1 VETEQKTEEL
11 VLPHFIVIGAQKAGT
26 TSIYRVLSQHPEVQM
41 ASQEEVSFFNIA
53 SRFQKGLSFYS
64 SHFNDAEAGKV
75 LGEVSPLYLCYEKS
89 PVRIA
94 EVLPEV
100 KLIASL
106 RNPVD
111 RAFSAWRMQVTKG
124 SETRSFSEAV
134 REEPIYIEN
143 GRYYQQL
150 SRYFDLFPSE
160 QILVLPFDVLTSYP
174 ATFYGELFKFIGVK
188 VDGVDAGIF
197 DVIPNVGG
205 EPKSTVVTSM
215 LNVGY
220 RTREAIRRTRFRWL
234 VDDTWID
241 RYSRRSRNKVASWNR
256 KPTTQ
261 RLKPD
266 RETSE
271 FIIEVLSDDVN
282 KLSKLIGQDLSHW
295 LVPKTNA

>member
-1 VETEQKTEEL
+1 MYK
-11 VLPHFIVIGAQKAGT
+11 
-26 TSIYRVLSQHPEVQM
+26 VLSQHSEVQM
-41 ASQEEVSFFNIA
+41 ASQEEVSFFNIE

-75 LGEVSPLYLCYEKS
+75 LGEVSPLYLYYEKS
-89 PVRIA
+89 PARIA

-134 REEPIYIEN
+134 REEPIYIDN

-150 SRYFDLFPSE
+150 SRYFDFFPRE
-160 QILVLPFDVLTSYP
+160 QFHILLFDVLKNNPDS
-174 ATFYGELFKFIGVK
+174 FYAELFEFIGIK
-188 VDGVDAGIF
+188 AGGVDSRVF
-197 DVIPNVGG
+197 NVIPNVGG
-205 EPKSTVVTSM
+205 EPKLTVVTSL
-215 LNVGY
+215 LNAGY
-220 RTREAIRRTRFRWL
+220 RTREAIRKTRFRWL
-234 VDDTWID
+234 VDDTWLD
-241 RYSRRSRNKVASWNR
+241 RYSRWSRNKVAAWNR
-256 KPTTQ
+256 RPTTQ

-271 FIIEVLSDDVN
+271 FIIEVLGDDIS
-282 KLSKLIGQDLSHW
+282 KLSGLIGQDLSHW
-295 LVPKTNA
+295 MNPWQAKDEH